1 MNKGKVLELTIQ
13 GQDQQVD
20 MENFGTRTCMN
31 QIEEIAVSIENNV
44 QCLF

>member
-20 MENFGTRTCMN
+20 MENFGTSTCMN
-31 QIEEIAVSIENNV
+31 HIEETAVSVESQV
-44 QCLF
+44 